1 MSAFHN
7 VAAACLGLL
16 ATMGST
22 ASAQGPEQKPA
33 PPGRYIDGIIGNVA
47 GRIILYSDLA
57 GRLEQARQ
65 AGEAVTDSLA
75 CNEFEDLL
83 YQQLLL
89 EQARIDS
96 VVPDENQIS
105 AELDRRISYFEQQ
118 IGGREKLEK
127 FYGKSVTEI
136 KADFH
141 DQVADQLL
149 SQQMQQK
156 ITGDARVTPKQVEQ
170 FFKDIPKDSLPFINA
185 GVEFARISILAKPT
199 EEEDRRVKLKL
210 EEYRDAIVKGTK
222 DFCTIAILYSEDPG
236 SAAQCG
242 ELGMVPQGVM
252 VPEFDAVAMSLK
264 DGEISPVFK
273 TKYGYHIM
281 EMIDRKGERYNAR
294 HILMIPKT
302 SAADLLEAKNRL
314 DSLMTL
320 VRDGKLD
327 FSKAA
332 TEDNDDEDTKG
343 TNGVVMEPNTNS
355 PHWAIGNLDQKTF
368 LVLDKLKVG
377 QISEPQAFDEPGG
390 DRGCRIFRLL
400 KHTEPH
406 RMDLVQDY
414 PLVQQAAEAK
424 LRQNNVGAWVKEKL
438 TGTYVNIIPA
448 YQGCKFDHPWI
459 AATAQKP

>member
-1 MSAFHN
+1 MS
-7 VAAACLGLL
+7 VSLDCYAALLGLVL
-16 ATMGST
+16 CGNSI
-22 ASAQGPEQKPA
+22 AQAPVQSPA
-33 PPGRYIDGIIGNVA
+33 PPGKYIDGVIGNVA

-65 AGEAVTDSLA
+65 GGEKVTDSLA

-96 VVPDENQIS
+96 VVPDENQVG
-105 AELDRRISYFEQQ
+105 AELDRRIAYFEQQ

-127 FYGKSVTEI
+127 FDGKSITEI

-141 DQVADQLL
+141 DQVAEQLL

-170 FFKDIPKDSLPFINA
+170 FFREIPKDSLPFINA
-185 GVEFARISILAKPT
+185 GVEYARISVYAKPT
-199 EEEDRRVKLKL
+199 EEEDRKVKLKL
-210 EEYRDAIVKGTK
+210 EEYRDAIVTGKK
-222 DFCTIAILYSEDPG
+222 DFCTVAILYSEDPG

-242 ELGMVPQGVM
+242 ELGMVPLGVM

-281 EMIDRKGERYNAR
+281 EMIERKGEQYNAR
-294 HILMIPKT
+294 HILLIPKT
-302 SAADLLEAKNRL
+302 SPVDLQAAKDRL

-320 VRDGKLD
+320 VRDGKLE

-332 TEDNDDEDTKG
+332 SDDNDDDDTKG
-343 TNGVVMEPNTNS
+343 TNGVVMEPTSNS
-355 PHWAIGNLDQKTF
+355 PHWAIGDLDQKTF
-368 LVLDKLKVG
+368 LVLDKLQAG
-377 QISEPQAFDEPGG
+377 QISQSLAFDDPNGNQG
-390 DRGCRIFRLL
+390 FRVFRLL
-400 KHTEPH
+400 KRTQPH
-406 RMDLVQDY
+406 RMNLTEDY

-424 LRQNNVGAWVKEKL
+424 LRQHNVDNWVKEKL
-438 TGTYVNIIPA
+438 KDTYVNIIPA
-448 YQGCKFDHPWI
+448 YRGCKFDHPWPV
-459 AATAQKP
+459 AQTPEP

>member
-1 MSAFHN
+1 MSVSHKGALML
-7 VAAACLGLL
+7 LGVL
-16 ATMGST
+16 AIGSGAT
-22 ASAQGPEQKPA
+22 PVHAQEQQPA
-33 PPGRYIDGIIGNVA
+33 PPGRYIDGVVGNLA

-65 AGEAVTDSLA
+65 GGENVTDSLA

-96 VVPDENQIS
+96 VIPDETQIG
-105 AELDRRISYFEQQ
+105 AELDRRIRYFEQQ

-156 ITGDARVTPKQVEQ
+156 ITGDARVTPKEVEQ
-170 FFKDIPKDSLPFINA
+170 FFKSIPKDSLPFINA
-185 GVEFARISILAKPT
+185 GVEFARISIYAKPT
-199 EEEDRRVKLKL
+199 EEEDRRMKLKL
-210 EEYRDAIVKGTK
+210 EEYRDAIVKGEK
-222 DFCTIAILYSEDPG
+222 EFCTVAILYSEDPG

-281 EMIDRKGERYNAR
+281 EMIDRKGEQYNAR
-294 HILMIPKT
+294 HILLIPKA
-302 SAADLLEAKNRL
+302 SPADVVGVKDRL
-314 DSLMTL
+314 DSLMTA

-332 TEDNDDEDTKG
+332 TDFNDDEDTKG
-343 TNGVVMEPNTNS
+343 TNGLVIEPNNNS
-355 PHWAIGNLDQKTF
+355 PHWAIGDLDQKTF
-368 LVLDKLKVG
+368 LVLDKLQAG
-377 QISEPQAFDEPGG
+377 QISEPQSFEDTDGKKG
-390 DRGCRIFRLL
+390 YRVYRLL
-400 KHTEPH
+400 KRTDPH

-424 LRQNNVGAWVKEKL
+424 LRQRSVDDWVKDKL
-438 TGTYVNIIPA
+438 SGTYVNIIPA
-448 YQGCKFDHPWI
+448 YQGCKFEHPWI
-459 AATAQKP
+459 AASAQQP